1 MAETNDATATPQHP
15 LAVTRTELVWE
26 GKYDS
31 AGNRVAPL
39 RVALPFQTVETVN
52 ESAAARRHTLE
63 LFGQHRQSEWR
74 NRLIWGDKKYVLP
87 SLLAEFAGKV
97 NLIYIDPP
105 FDTGA
110 DFSFTASV
118 PNHPDEDEGE
128 DDAATTF
135 TKQPSIIEH
144 KAYRDI
150 WGGASNHLDAYLKWF
165 YETAVLLYELLHET
179 GSMYVHL
186 DYRMAHY
193 AKLALDELFGAE
205 RFVAEIVWKRRSG
218 IVNQTKTF
226 GACTDAILMFSKSE
240 EYVYN
245 RQFTKIGSED
255 YVAERFKY
263 TDEKGRRYRLSNLV
277 NPGYRPTLRYEYK
290 GYAPPSNG
298 WAISLER
305 MKQFDAEG
313 KLEFP
318 KKKEGRL
325 QRRQYLDEWEGYPV
339 QNLWTDIYQINP
351 VAAERLDYPTQ
362 KPESLLDRIIKASSN
377 ENDLVLDCFCGSGTT
392 AAVAEKLNRRWIVG
406 DLGRF
411 AIHTARKRLLGI
423 EGVRPFIVQ
432 NLGKYERQ
440 LWQQEQFRN
449 QEAEAKGKAKA
460 EARQRDYV
468 NFILGLY
475 QAKPLNGYSWLH
487 GAKGGRMVHV
497 GAVDAPVSVG
507 DVAQIAAEFKR
518 AIGTGKDAPKTN
530 GVDLLG
536 WDFAFEMNEVAKQQ
550 AALAN
555 IQMRFLRIPH
565 DAMDKRAVE
574 QGDIHF
580 FELAALSVAAK
591 ADKRE
596 VKLTLT
602 DFVIPPDD
610 VPEDVRRMV
619 KHWSQWVDYWAV
631 DWDNKGDTF
640 HNEWQ
645 TYRTRKEP
653 KLELETKH
661 TYDAPGEYTVVVKV
675 IDILGNDTTKTV
687 KVKVK

>member
-1 MAETNDATATPQHP
+1 VQQIKREWDKETG
-15 LAVTRTELVWE
+15 RI
-26 GKYDS
+26 
-31 AGNRVAPL
+31 
-39 RVALPFQTVETVN
+39 VN
-52 ESAAARRHTLE
+52 VKGE
-63 LFGQHRQSEWR
+63 
-74 NRLIWGDKKYVLP
+74 D
-87 SLLAEFAGKV
+87 GKV
-97 NLIYIDPP
+97 VYQEA
-105 FDTGA
+105 THR
-110 DFSFTASV
+110 TV
-118 PNHPDEDEGE
+118 
-128 DDAATTF
+128 DD
-135 TKQPSIIEH
+135 
-144 KAYRDI
+144 
-150 WGGASNHLDAYLKWF
+150 
-165 YETAVLLYELLHET
+165 
-179 GSMYVHL
+179 
-186 DYRMAHY
+186 
-193 AKLALDELFGAE
+193 
-205 RFVAEIVWKRRSG
+205 VW
-218 IVNQTKTF
+218 
-226 GACTDAILMFSKSE
+226 
-240 EYVYN
+240 
-245 RQFTKIGSED
+245 
-255 YVAERFKY
+255 
-263 TDEKGRRYRLSNLV
+263 RLS
-277 NPGYRPTLRYEYK
+277 
-290 GYAPPSNG
+290 
-298 WAISLER
+298 
-305 MKQFDAEG
+305 M
-313 KLEFP
+313 
-318 KKKEGRL
+318 L
-325 QRRQYLDEWEGYPV
+325 QPADKT
-339 QNLWTDIYQINP
+339 QNLF
-351 VAAERLDYPTQ
+351 YPTQ
-362 KPESLLDRIIKASSN
+362 KPESILERIIKASSN
-377 ENDLVLDCFCGSGTT
+377 EGDLVLDCFSGSGTT
-392 AAVAEKLNRRWIVG
+392 AAVAEKLKRRWITC

-423 EGVRPFIVQ
+423 QAVRPFIVQ

-449 QEAEAKGKAKA
+449 QESQSKGKAKA
-460 EARQRDYV
+460 ETRQREYV
-468 NFILGLY
+468 HFILGLY

-487 GAKGGRMVHV
+487 GVKGGRMVHV

-555 IQMRFLRIPH
+555 IQMRFLRIQH

-610 VPEDVRRMV
+610 VPEDVRRTV
-619 KHWSQWVDYWAV
+619 KHWSQWIDYWAV

-653 KLELETKH
+653 KLDLETKH
-661 TYDAPGEYTVVVKV
+661 TYDDPGEYTVVVKV